1 MSSEFNPDDIEE
13 QLAKS
18 IEQIVND
25 EEERAYGYE
34 VKSKDSQSGQQS
46 ELNGSNNT
54 VNHGNVAN
62 GNVTGVNSSNNS
74 SNVNNHGGIDPVRNN
89 GRDSEELLRKDNNY
103 RTDEDIVYNGGKS
116 SGHQPAGKK
125 NNKPII
131 IASVIVA
138 VAIITIIAVLIIDNR
153 KKDTYTYQYNKGVES
168 LDKKLYKEAASY
180 FKKAME
186 YDEAKD
192 KVEVRIDLAKA
203 YEGNKKYGDG
213 INVLY
218 TVLSFDEYNEEAISG
233 ICNLLKESK
242 DIDGL
247 NEFLDKYTGTD
258 GEKGLAGYMVTAP
271 IASEDSGDYT
281 KEISVELTSDDNTV
295 IYYTTDGT
303 EPDTNS
309 DKYKEPIELG
319 KGEYQ
324 IKAMAVNAD
333 GIKSATALY
342 SYGIKINKPAAPAV
356 TPKNGN
362 YTEVQ
367 KIIVTVPDG
376 SKAYYTLDGTTPT
389 TESKEYS
396 EPIDMPKGNTIFSVI
411 IVDKYEQ
418 MSNVTRMNYTLAVKS
433 KYEFDD
439 AANVLRG
446 RLKELGVMTSDRKDS
461 DGNAMSLVYYSK
473 KTIDDREIYL
483 VSIDVTKDGQTERK
497 DYWYGVDANNCE
509 TFTVTSDG
517 AGNYTINPL

>member
-1 MSSEFNPDDIEE
+1 MSSEFNPDDIDIEE

-34 VKSKDSQSGQQS
+34 VKSKEPREESQS
-46 ELNGSNNT
+46 LNSNNT
-54 VNHGNVAN
+54 TKNMN
-62 GNVTGVNSSNNS
+62 SNNS
-74 SNVNNHGGIDPVRNN
+74 GTNANNVPYNGCDNEDELRRNAKEN
-89 GRDSEELLRKDNNY
+89 SKEQSLKDELY
-103 RTDEDIVYNGGKS
+103 RNPGDAEYNGGKRS
-116 SGHQPAGKK
+116 TNNSIKKK

-138 VAIITIIAVLIIDNR
+138 VAIVIIIAVLVIDNK

-186 YDEAKD
+186 YDEAKN
-192 KVEVRIDLAKA
+192 KAEVRIDLAKA

-247 NEFLDKYTGTD
+247 NEFIDKYTGTD
-258 GEKGLAGYMVTAP
+258 GEKGLAGYMVSTP
-271 IASEDSGDYT
+271 KASEDSGDYT
-281 KEISVELTSDDNTV
+281 KEIEIELASDDNTV
-295 IYYTTDGT
+295 IYYTTDGS
-303 EPDTNS
+303 EPDEKS
-309 DKYKEPIELG
+309 EKYKEPIELG
-319 KGEYQ
+319 KGEHQ
-324 IKAMAVNAD
+324 VKAMAINAD
-333 GIKSATALY
+333 GIKSATASY

-367 KIIVTVPDG
+367 KIIVSVPDG
-376 SKAYYTLDGTTPT
+376 SKAYYTLDGTTPN
-389 TESKEYS
+389 TESSEYK
-396 EPIDMPKGNTIFSVI
+396 EPIDMPEGNTVFSVV

-433 KYEFDD
+433 KYGFDD
-439 AANVLRG
+439 AVNVLKG
-446 RLKELGVMTSDRKDS
+446 RLKELGVMSSDRKDS

-473 KTIDDREIYL
+473 KTIDNREIYL
-483 VSIDVTKDGQTERK
+483 ISVDITKDGQTERK
-497 DYWYGVDANNCE
+497 EYWYGVDANNCE
-509 TFTVTSDG
+509 TFTVTGDSE
-517 AGNYTINPL
+517 GNYSISPL

>member
-34 VKSKDSQSGQQS
+34 VKSKEPREGQA
-46 ELNGSNNT
+46 LNSNNT
-54 VNHGNVAN
+54 NTN
-62 GNVTGVNSSNNS
+62 VNSNSGSANANNTGSNVSNNT
-74 SNVNNHGGIDPVRNN
+74 DELRRN
-89 GRDSEELLRKDNNY
+89 GREQSQVDELH
-103 RTDEDIVYNGGKS
+103 RTSGDTEYNGGKS
-116 SGHQPAGKK
+116 IANHSTKKK

-138 VAIITIIAVLIIDNR
+138 VAIMIIIAVLVIDNK

-192 KVEVRIDLAKA
+192 KAEVRIDLAKA

-247 NEFLDKYTGTD
+247 NEFIDKYTGTD

-281 KEISVELTSDDNTV
+281 KEIEIELTSDDNTV
-295 IYYTTDGT
+295 IYYTTDGD
-303 EPDTNS
+303 EPDEKS

-319 KGEYQ
+319 KGEHQ
-324 IKAMAVNAD
+324 IKAMAINAD
-333 GIKSATALY
+333 GIKSATASY

-367 KIIVTVPDG
+367 KIIVSVPDG

-389 TESKEYS
+389 TESSEYK
-396 EPIDMPKGNTIFSVI
+396 EPIDMPEGNTVFSVVI
-411 IVDKYEQ
+411 IDKYEQ

-433 KYEFDD
+433 KYGFDD
-439 AANVLRG
+439 AVSVLKG
-446 RLKELGVMTSDRKDS
+446 RLKEIGVMSSDRKDS

-473 KTIDDREIYL
+473 KTIDNREIYL
-483 VSIDVTKDGQTERK
+483 ISVDITKDGQTERK
-497 DYWYGVDANNCE
+497 EYWYGVDANNCE

-517 AGNYTINPL
+517 AGNYSISPL